1 MKKMLGIDKKVI
13 EKKNR
18 CIVYVNVL
26 IVCVILV
33 VLLEVWIDLY
43 ERNWLMWL
51 GHLSLGLW

>member
-1 MKKMLGIDKKVI
+1 MLGIDKKVI

>member
-1 MKKMLGIDKKVI
+1 MKKKLGIDKKVI